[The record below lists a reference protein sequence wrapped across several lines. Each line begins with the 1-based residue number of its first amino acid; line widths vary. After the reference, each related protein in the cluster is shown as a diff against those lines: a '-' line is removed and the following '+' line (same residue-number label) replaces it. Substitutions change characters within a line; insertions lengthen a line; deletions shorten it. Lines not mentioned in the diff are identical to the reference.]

1 MQDRCKP
8 MVYDERRFLT
18 GLRRQ
23 WLYVAVIYAAALG
36 AGYWLMLRV
45 WPATDAMQ
53 WLALALATM
62 AVQMIVLW
70 WALRFNHHPDGDALF
85 PDLGVANGMTLTRGL
100 LTCLM
105 AGFLFGPTPIGW
117 LAWAPA
123 LLYMTERVIDFF
135 DGFVARYTSRETK
148 LGAIL
153 DMEFDGLGILIAVS
167 LAIQYEHLPVWYLVL
182 GLGRQL
188 FVLGIWVRQ
197 RLKWPVRDL
206 PPSDHRRLIA
216 GFQTGFIS
224 IVLWPVWTTEVALFA
239 AWLFAAPLIF
249 SFGRDWLAV
258 STTIDADS
266 ARYQDV
272 RRHAKTI
279 VEEWLPL
286 LARLTG
292 ALLAGWLI
300 WQGDSLPLALIALA
314 TVAALSMLLGAIGRA
329 GALTLAF
336 IAAFSAV
343 AVGLR
348 FDNALLLTCAVIVLH
363 LGSGRFALWQP
374 EEYYLHAKLG
384 ARNGANL

>member
-1 MQDRCKP
+1 

-36 AGYWLMLRV
+36 AGYWLMQRV
-45 WPATDAMQ
+45 WPAADAVQ

-105 AGFLFGPTPIGW
+105 AGFLFGPNPMGW

-123 LLYMTERVIDFF
+123 FLYMTERIIDFF

-153 DMEFDGLGILIAVS
+153 DMEFDGLGILIAVG
-167 LAIQYEHLPVWYLVL
+167 LAIQYGHLPVWYLVL

-188 FVLGIWVRQ
+188 FVLGIWIRQ
-197 RLKWPVRDL
+197 RLNWPVRDL

-224 IVLWPVWTTEVALFA
+224 IVLWPVWTTEVAMFA

-272 RRHAKTI
+272 RRRAKAI
-279 VEEWLPL
+279 VEEWLPPL
-286 LARLTG
+286 VRLTG
-292 ALLAGWLI
+292 ALLTGWLI
-300 WQGDSLPLALIALA
+300 WQGDSLPLALTALA
-314 TVAALSMLLGAIGRA
+314 TVAALSMVLGVIGRA
-329 GALTLAF
+329 GALALAF
-336 IAAFSAV
+336 VAAFSAV
-343 AVGLR
+343 ATGLR

-384 ARNGANL
+384 ARNGANP

>member
-1 MQDRCKP
+1 

-36 AGYWLMLRV
+36 AGYWLMQRV
-45 WPATDAMQ
+45 WPAADAVQ

-105 AGFLFGPTPIGW
+105 AGFLFGPNPMGW

-123 LLYMTERVIDFF
+123 FLYMTERVIDFF

-153 DMEFDGLGILIAVS
+153 DMEFDGLGILIAVG
-167 LAIQYEHLPVWYLVL
+167 LAIQYGHLPVWYLVL

-188 FVLGIWVRQ
+188 FVLGIWIRQ
-197 RLKWPVRDL
+197 RLNWPVRDL

-224 IVLWPVWTTEVALFA
+224 IILWPVWTTEVAMFA

-272 RRHAKTI
+272 RRRAKAI
-279 VEEWLPL
+279 VEEWLPPL
-286 LARLTG
+286 VRLTG
-292 ALLAGWLI
+292 ALLTGWLI
-300 WQGDSLPLALIALA
+300 WQGDSLPLALTALA
-314 TVAALSMLLGAIGRA
+314 TVAALSMVLGVIGRA
-329 GALTLAF
+329 GALALAF
-336 IAAFSAV
+336 VAAFSAV
-343 AVGLR
+343 ATGLR

-384 ARNGANL
+384 ARNGANP

>member
-1 MQDRCKP
+1 

-23 WLYVAVIYAAALG
+23 WLYVAVIYAAVLG

-45 WPATDAMQ
+45 WPAADAVQ

-70 WALRFNHHPDGDALF
+70 CALRFNHHPDGDALF

-105 AGFLFGPTPIGW
+105 AGFLFGPTPVGW

-123 LLYMTERVIDFF
+123 VLYMTERVIDFF

-148 LGAIL
+148 LGTIL
-153 DMEFDGLGILIAVS
+153 DMEFDGLGILIAVG
-167 LAIQYEHLPVWYLVL
+167 LAIQYGHLPVWYLVL

-188 FVLGIWVRQ
+188 FVLGIWIRQ
-197 RLKWPVRDL
+197 RMNKLVRDL
-206 PPSDHRRLIA
+206 PTSDHRRLIA

-224 IVLWPVWTTEVALFA
+224 IILWPVWTTEVAMFA

-266 ARYQDV
+266 ARYLAV
-272 RRHAKTI
+272 RRRAKVA
-279 VEEWLPL
+279 VEEWLPPL
-286 LARLTG
+286 VRLTG
-292 ALLAGWLI
+292 ALLTGWLV
-300 WQGDSLPLALIALA
+300 WQGDSLPPALTILALA
-314 TVAALSMLLGAIGRA
+314 AALSLLLGVAGRA
-329 GALTLAF
+329 GALALAF
-336 IAAFSAV
+336 VAAFSAT

-384 ARNGANL
+384 ARDEANS

>member
-1 MQDRCKP
+1 

-36 AGYWLMLRV
+36 AGYWLMQRV
-45 WPATDAMQ
+45 WPAADAVQ

-105 AGFLFGPTPIGW
+105 AGFLFGPNPMGW
-117 LAWAPA
+117 LAWAPP
-123 LLYMTERVIDFF
+123 LLYMTERIIDFF

-153 DMEFDGLGILIAVS
+153 DMEFDGLGILIAVG
-167 LAIQYEHLPVWYLVL
+167 LAIQYGHLPVWYLVL

-188 FVLGIWVRQ
+188 FVLGIWIRQ
-197 RLKWPVRDL
+197 RLNWPVRDL

-224 IVLWPVWTTEVALFA
+224 IVLWPVWTTEVAMFA

-266 ARYQDV
+266 AHYQDV
-272 RRHAKTI
+272 RRRAKAI
-279 VEEWLPL
+279 VEEWLPPL
-286 LARLTG
+286 VRLTG
-292 ALLAGWLI
+292 ALLTGWLI
-300 WQGDSLPLALIALA
+300 WQGDSLPLALTALA
-314 TVAALSMLLGAIGRA
+314 TVAALSMVLGVIGRA
-329 GALTLAF
+329 GALALAF
-336 IAAFSAV
+336 VAAFSAV
-343 AVGLR
+343 ATGLR

-384 ARNGANL
+384 ARNEANP

>member
-1 MQDRCKP
+1 

-23 WLYVAVIYAAALG
+23 WFYVAIIYAAVLG
-36 AGYWLMLRV
+36 AGYWVMARV
-45 WPATDAMQ
+45 SPAAGAVQ
-53 WLALALATM
+53 WLALALTTM
-62 AVQMIVLW
+62 AVQMVVLW

-105 AGFLFGPTPIGW
+105 AGFLFSPTPVGW

-167 LAIQYEHLPVWYLVL
+167 LAIQYGHLPVWYLVL

-197 RLKWPVRDL
+197 RLNWPVRDL
-206 PPSDHRRLIA
+206 PPSDHRRPIA

-224 IVLWPVWTTEVALFA
+224 IILWPLWTPEVAIFA
-239 AWLFAAPLIF
+239 AWLFAAPLF
-249 SFGRDWLAV
+249 VSFVRDWLAV

-266 ARYQDV
+266 ARYQTV
-272 RRHAKTI
+272 RRRTKVL
-279 VEEWLPL
+279 VEEWLPP
-286 LARLTG
+286 LARLS
-292 ALLAGWLI
+292 AAPLAAWLV
-300 WQGDSLPLALIALA
+300 WQGEGMSPMLAALA
-314 TVAALSMLLGAIGRA
+314 VIASLSLLLGVVARA
-329 GALTLAF
+329 GALVLAF
-336 IAAFSAV
+336 VAAFSAV

-348 FDNALLLTCAVIVLH
+348 FDNALMMTCAVFVLH

-384 ARNGANL
+384 ARNEDNP